1 MLNRY
6 LKAAARVELHAAG
19 GKMGWQVFLA
29 RDMHTHMQ
37 VKQEA
42 DDVGRGLNVSLLSSN
57 PEFPTPCT

>member
-1 MLNRY
+1 MLDWH

-19 GKMGWQVFLA
+19 GKIGWQGFSA
-29 RDMHTHMQ
+29 WDMHTHMQ

-42 DDVGRGLNVSLLSSN
+42 DVGSGLNVSLLSSK